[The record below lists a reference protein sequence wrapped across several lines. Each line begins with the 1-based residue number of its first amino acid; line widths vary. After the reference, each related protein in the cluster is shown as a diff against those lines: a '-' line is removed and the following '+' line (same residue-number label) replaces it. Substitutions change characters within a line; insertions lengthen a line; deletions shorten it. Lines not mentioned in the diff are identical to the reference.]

1 MLKAYKSFKY
11 FLSTTTPLKVGS
23 YKFNVRKTYNV
34 NMAIL
39 GATES
44 HAVPIKTNGEKV
56 SIKNIKSQKLTKN
69 DLNKLVKS
77 HNW

>member
-1 MLKAYKSFKY
+1 MLKAFKLCKC
-11 FLSTTTPLKVGS
+11 FLSTTTPHNVGS
-23 YKFNVRKTYNV
+23 YKFNVKKIYNI

-44 HAVPIKTNGEKV
+44 HAVPIKTNGEKL
-56 SIKNIKSQKLTKN
+56 SIKNKKLQNLTKN
-69 DLNKLVKS
+69 NLNKLVKS